1 MAFVSESET
10 RVYTDGYHS
19 HDEMNSWY
27 TNPDSLDRARV
38 IESLKRQRAI
48 AEAEQDSL
56 ERQLYTSTTLR
67 RVLMLLGG
75 AFLVLMVFYFRRYR
89 KHLQLARRLKKK
101 ERELSNALSRLNA
114 NQQEYFN
121 QYEKIKR
128 MIEDSSDGLWEVQP
142 QTGEISFGGSLER
155 LAGREVNIRHVND
168 ITSKENPFHPGDAEK
183 FKKAIDN
190 CISGRHRRINI
201 EVRVLHKSKKYRWI
215 RLRGS
220 LVNCDD
226 GTRQGCIMGIV
237 HDIHAIKEAEAKARE
252 KEKQLLDTNK
262 AKDKFFSII
271 AHDLKSPFNAIVG
284 LSDLLNH
291 EYENFSDEEKKE
303 FINSIYDA
311 SENAYQLLQNLLQW
325 SRSQNGR
332 IEFEPKQLELNL
344 IVDEVIQI
352 NQPMA
357 ARKEIIIQK
366 EIPEKI
372 SLEADRNML
381 SLVIHNLLSNAL
393 KFTYRSRKVS
403 LKANVQ
409 GNKLLF
415 YVIDQGMGIP
425 EERKDKLF
433 DVDSDYKTRG
443 TEKEKGT
450 GLGLTL
456 CKEFVSKH
464 KGEIWVESKEGK
476 GSLFGFKIPLKQPN
490 GYT

>member
-1 MAFVSESET
+1 VGKPHFL
-10 RVYTDGYHS
+10 TDDYPTPEI
-19 HDEMNSWY
+19 DKRINFQNA
-27 TNPDSLDRARV
+27 NPDSLDRAMV

-48 AEAEQDSL
+48 ALSEQSSL
-56 ERQLYTSTTLR
+56 ERRLNTATTLR
-67 RVLMLLGG
+67 RILMLMGG

-89 KHLQLARRLKKK
+89 KHLQLARKLKKK
-101 ERELSNALSRLNA
+101 ERELSNALSRLNE

-128 MIEDSSDGLWEVQP
+128 MIEDSSDGLWEVKP
-142 QTGEISFGGSLER
+142 ETGEISFGGSLKR
-155 LAGREVNIRHVND
+155 VAGYEVNIRNVND
-168 ITSKENPFHPGDAEK
+168 ITSKENPFHPGDAVK
-183 FKKAIDN
+183 FKKAIEN
-190 CISGRHRRINI
+190 CISGRHKGINV
-201 EVRVLHKSKKYRWI
+201 EVRVLHQSKKYWWI

-220 LVNCDD
+220 LVNCDN
-226 GTRQGCIMGIV
+226 GSSQRCIMGIV
-237 HDIHAIKEAEAKARE
+237 HDIHATKEAEAKTRE
-252 KEKQLLDTNK
+252 KEQQLLDTNK

-291 EYENFSDEEKKE
+291 EYESFSDEEKKE
-303 FINSIYDA
+303 FIKSIYGA
-311 SENAYQLLQNLLQW
+311 SDNAFQLLQNLLQW

-332 IEFEPKQLELNL
+332 IEFEPKQLELNV

-357 ARKEIIIQK
+357 ARKEITIRK
-366 EIPEKI
+366 EIPEKTN
-372 SLEADRNML
+372 LEADRNML

-393 KFTYRSRKVS
+393 KFTYRNRNVS

-409 GNKLLF
+409 GNNLLF

-425 EERKDKLF
+425 EENKDRLF
-433 DVDSDYKTRG
+433 DIDSDYKTRG

-456 CKEFVSKH
+456 CKEFVNRH
-464 KGEIWVESKEGK
+464 HGDIWVESKEDQ
-476 GSLFGFKIPLKQPN
+476 GSLFGFRIPLKQPKV
-490 GYT
+490 